1 MESDDEVT
9 VHDFKWFA
17 DVHRV
22 MKNRA
27 VTNPKHVVDSATF
40 EPATPSSSRATTE
53 DAESPQSD
61 QELEENLDIS
71 SFDLNISTDNT
82 DNSTPTPT
90 NTQTSTATSDSNKP
104 PPSKSCSERPPPKK
118 KRNKIT
124 KIDRAE
130 KASNDVIDRVLKA
143 QAEER
148 ERMVEMETERV
159 KWEEERALREEKRED
174 AFMGLFSQLVARLGP
189 PPQQQQQMQDRS
201 YDNMYSFP
209 PTTDEEL

>member
-1 MESDDEVT
+1 MAERGRTCRDDEVAKLLEVWSEEGIQAQLRGAVRNEVPFRKIAEELQKAGYKRTYTQCRDKEIQRNCRQT

-53 DAESPQSD
+53 DAESPPSD

-71 SFDLNISTDNT
+71 SSDLNISTDNT

-104 PPSKSCSERPPPKK
+104 PPSKSCSERHPPKK
-118 KRNKIT
+118 KRKKIT

-143 QAEER
+143 QA
-148 ERMVEMETERV
+148 
-159 KWEEERALREEKRED
+159 
-174 AFMGLFSQLVARLGP
+174 
-189 PPQQQQQMQDRS
+189 
-201 YDNMYSFP
+201 
-209 PTTDEEL
+209 